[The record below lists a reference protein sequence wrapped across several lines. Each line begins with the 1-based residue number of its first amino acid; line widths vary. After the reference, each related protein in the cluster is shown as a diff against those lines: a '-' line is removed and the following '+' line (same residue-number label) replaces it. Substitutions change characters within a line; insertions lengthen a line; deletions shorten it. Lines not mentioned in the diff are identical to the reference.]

1 MIRYFFLG
9 VLFFAAGCSEY
20 KQQNAIQY
28 LQIDTA
34 KLFDPKPQE
43 DSVVKNKSI
52 LNHCLMLDGDS
63 IAIIFNEQKNTL
75 HSIKKLREFLQDNST
90 NIGRQ
95 KFYIIYTNSTST
107 KNIIDIID
115 IVKAAKID
123 DYKAIKFQSFIK
135 LNEPQ

>member
-1 MIRYFFLG
+1 
-9 VLFFAAGCSEY
+9 
-20 KQQNAIQY
+20 
-28 LQIDTA
+28 
-34 KLFDPKPQE
+34 
-43 DSVVKNKSI
+43 
-52 LNHCLMLDGDS
+52 MLDGDS